1 MVNWNSRKLT
11 DILILLN
18 GLVFL
23 VFINILSSSTFFR
36 LDLTEEKRYSI
47 KPQTKE
53 ILKQLDDK
61 IYVEVF
67 LEGDLNAGFRRF
79 RKAIAETLEEFRIYS
94 DNKVEFAFTDP
105 SSALGQKARNEFMA
119 DLASKGIRPTNVIE
133 NKNGQKIEKLIFP
146 GVLISYGGAETGV
159 MLLKGN
165 KARKQE
171 EEINESIEGIEFE
184 LANAIYKLTNI
195 DRKLIGVVTGH
206 GELDSLQFVAA
217 KQTME
222 EMYDVKRVNLED
234 DITQFDALIIAK
246 PVRAFADVEKFKIDQ
261 YIMNGGKTLFFLDKL
276 EASMDSAAVENY
288 FAFPYNIGL
297 DDLLFKYG
305 VRINLD
311 LIQDQNSAPYPI
323 VTGTSGSR
331 PKMELMSWPYYPL
344 INRYADHPITRNL
357 DAVVTKFVSSIDTVK
372 SAGVKKT
379 PLLFTSQYSKKI
391 TAPVSVSLN
400 ELRTN
405 PQPASFNQSFLP
417 VGYLLE
423 GSFQSL
429 YKNRFVPEGASA
441 KVIGQSP
448 DTKII
453 VISDGDILRNEIN
466 PRTRQPQMLG
476 FDPFTNYTFANQD
489 LLMNMLAY
497 ATDDNGLIRTRN
509 KEVKIRPLER
519 IKITQEKFKW
529 QFINLVLPMV
539 ALIIFGV
546 SRAVYRRRKF
556 SFSR

>member
-18 GLVFL
+18 GLVLL
-23 VFINILSSSTFFR
+23 VLLNVVSSATFYRF
-36 LDLTEEKRYSI
+36 DLTEEKRYSI
-47 KPQTKE
+47 KPQTKD
-53 ILKQLDDK
+53 ILRQLDDK

-94 DNKVEFAFTDP
+94 DNKVEFTFIDP
-105 SSALGQKARNEFMA
+105 TSAVGQKARNEFMA

-133 NKNGQKIEKLIFP
+133 NRNGQKVEKLIFP

-184 LANAIYKLTNI
+184 LVNAIHKLTNI
-195 DRKLIGVVTGH
+195 DRKLIGVVSGH

-222 EMYDVKRVNLED
+222 DMYDVRRVRIADQDL
-234 DITQFDALIIAK
+234 TQFDALIIAK
-246 PVRAFADVEKFKIDQ
+246 PVRPFEEIEVFKVDQ
-261 YIMNGGKTLFFLDKL
+261 YIMNGGKALFFLDKL
-276 EASMDSAAVENY
+276 EASMDSAVLENY

-305 VRINLD
+305 IRINPD
-311 LIQDQNSAPYPI
+311 LIQDQTSAPYPI
-323 VTGTSGSR
+323 VTGTAGSR
-331 PKMELMSWPYYPL
+331 AKMELMTWPYFPL
-344 INRYADHPITRNL
+344 INRYADHAITRNL
-357 DAVVTKFVSSIDTVK
+357 DAVVTKFVSSMDTVK
-372 SAGVKKT
+372 SPGVKKT
-379 PLLFTSQYSKKI
+379 PLLFTSQYSKKV

-400 ELRTN
+400 ELRIN
-405 PQPASFNQSFLP
+405 PQPGSFNQSFLP

-429 YKNRFVPEGASA
+429 YKNRFMPDGATAKIHDRSA
-441 KVIGQSP
+441 E
-448 DTKII
+448 TKII
-453 VISDGDILRNEIN
+453 VISDGDILKNDIN
-466 PRTRQPQMLG
+466 PRTHQPQMLG

-497 ATDDNGLIRTRN
+497 VTDENGLIRTRN
-509 KEVKIRPLER
+509 KEVKIRPLDRTKATE
-519 IKITQEKFKW
+519 EKFKW
-529 QFINLVLPMV
+529 QFINLVMPILV
-539 ALIIFGV
+539 LIIFGV
-546 SRAVYRRRKF
+546 LRAVYRRRKY
-556 SFSR
+556 SFS